1 MRGTTILHQGNNP
14 IQRQPKK
21 SIKTTLVSLHQP
33 PISSPASNTT
43 HQPAQPNKPTQL
55 QTPKTLQSPQPTTKM
70 HFNSLIT
77 LLTVAMTASA
87 LPAEPAAAPN
97 AVVART
103 GGGGGGGGGGS
114 CNNNQQPVCC
124 NGLLGGLLCTVG
136 LIAGTC
142 NGEAYCC
149 QTNSPLVSPTLR
161 SVAPF

>member
-1 MRGTTILHQGNNP
+1 
-14 IQRQPKK
+14 
-21 SIKTTLVSLHQP
+21 
-33 PISSPASNTT
+33 
-43 HQPAQPNKPTQL
+43 
-55 QTPKTLQSPQPTTKM
+55 M

-103 GGGGGGGGGGS
+103 GGGGS
-114 CNNNQQPVCC
+114 CNSNQQPVCC

-149 QTNSPLVSPTLR
+149 QTNSPLVSPTLC